1 MDIKYY
7 DLLSTTII
15 GVTIVASIN
24 YLFLENIE
32 IDGIVYLALGYLAGY
47 FINVCV
53 IAALWTMALFPNV
66 YIKLSHVALS
76 FLHRIH
82 IPI

>member
-15 GVTIVASIN
+15 GVTIVAAIN

-47 FINVCV
+47 
-53 IAALWTMALFPNV
+53 LLM
-66 YIKLSHVALS
+66 LSEACLKV
-76 FLHRIH
+76 FTTKQ
-82 IPI
+82 